1 MSAGS
6 SFSIAAVLKYVML
19 GRAVNLSPEVNS
31 AIFEWMELKERA
43 DEGILF
49 RLLKHEDEEMDLL
62 VTNLVILLAECML
75 LADTEID

>member
-1 MSAGS
+1 MSTGS
-6 SFSIAAVLKYVML
+6 SFSIAAVLKHVML
-19 GRAVNLSPEVNS
+19 GRAFNLSPEVNS